1 MRKLY
6 LLLFTAAPNRWF
18 VATERAGTPDTDP
31 RKRSFSD
38 EEMAAITTSPNPQGS
53 AWLRM
58 HTEMKA
64 QPLPFAAGLRS
75 IEHGTYWSD
84 DTLAEM
90 KKRGT

>member
-1 MRKLY
+1 
-6 LLLFTAAPNRWF
+6 
-18 VATERAGTPDTDP
+18 
-31 RKRSFSD
+31 
-38 EEMAAITTSPNPQGS
+38 
-53 AWLRM
+53 M

-75 IEHGTYWSD
+75 IEQGTYGSD